1 MLFYIL
7 KFTGCLLVLYSFY
20 RLFLE
25 NEKNH
30 GFKRFYLLFALVASV
45 IIPLITITYKVEVQA
60 IQQTGILLPET
71 INNVEEVKTTSWKE
85 HLPVILWTIY
95 SIGFVVFLIRF
106 LRNLQHLKKL
116 IQQYEKVKEPLST
129 KILLPFQLIPYSYF
143 RYIFVEKEAFKSQ
156 SIPQEI
162 LKHEEAH
169 VRQKHTLDLLILEI
183 LQIIFWFNPL
193 FIFIKKSIRLNHEFL
208 ADEAVLNQNISALS
222 YSTLLLNS
230 SFGKHQSAMTSSF
243 KHSLIKKRI
252 VMISNSFSK
261 KRVGL
266 KLGFLVP
273 VLCCCIYFFNNDIV
287 AETIQQESPIVTETL
302 NAFTLKIHGEKIEL
316 NGEQVALQEFAS
328 KLDKITAQYRDKDL
342 LKNNVRLD
350 LKNVPEDFK
359 KKVGKEYLKT
369 HYYQVMKK
377 NSRNTSLFP
386 SGVPAP
392 PPPPMQIAGRS
403 GTSYITTDS
412 PTKQQI
418 KEWKNKG
425 YTFYFDSNPISKEKL
440 DAIDLN
446 TISLFSKQIDETGT
460 KIYLNT
466 VYSQYSKMPPS
477 KSLLSD
483 QNLKIYGHVFI
494 DGKEVSKKKIG
505 DFSPQDFKAYW
516 IVKDGK
522 LPTNERLILKLST
535 EEVPEVIEE
544 VETIEIIEDKP
555 QSPPSPKAPEVIEVI
570 EDVPTPPK
578 PEIIEVVEDVPN
590 PPAPPKH
597 PEIIEVI
604 EVVEDEASLSNEKEV
619 IEVVEEELEK
629 EDKME
634 INNPDQEKSVKE
646 LIKDYSVQLKRV
658 NGLLPEGYPM
668 AYLKLEKKEQDKIL
682 KEYKKMFAIYTLLQK
697 QGAEKQVDR
706 MPPPPPSREKK

>member
-30 GFKRFYLLFALVASV
+30 EFKRFYLLFALVASV
-45 IIPLITITYKVEVQA
+45 IIPLITITYKVEAQT
-60 IQQTGILLPET
+60 IEQTGILLPET
-71 INNVEEVKTTSWKE
+71 ITNVEEVKTTSWKD
-85 HLPVILWTIY
+85 HLPAILWSVY
-95 SIGFVVFLIRF
+95 SIGSVVFLIRF
-106 LRNLQHLKKL
+106 LKNLQYLKKL
-116 IQQYEKVKEPLST
+116 IQQCEKVKEPLST
-129 KILLPFQLIPYSYF
+129 KILLPFQQIPYSYF
-143 RYIFVEKEAFKSQ
+143 RYIFVDKEAFKTN

-169 VRQKHTLDLLILEI
+169 VHQKHTLDLLILEI

-316 NGEQVALQEFAS
+316 NGEQVLLEEFAS
-328 KLDKITAQYRDKDL
+328 KLDKITNQYPDKDL

-386 SGVPAP
+386 SGVPVPPAP
-392 PPPPMQIAGRS
+392 PAPPMQISGRS

-425 YTFYFDSNPISKEKL
+425 YTFYFDNNPISKEKL

-446 TISLFSKQIDETGT
+446 TISLYSKQIDETGT

-466 VYSQYSKMPPS
+466 VYSQYSKNPPS

-483 QNLKIYGHVFI
+483 QNLKIYGQIFI
-494 DGKEVSKKKIG
+494 DGKEVSRKKVK
-505 DFSPQDFKAYW
+505 DYSAQDFKAYW

-535 EEVPEVIEE
+535 EEVPEVVEE

-570 EDVPTPPK
+570 EDVPEPPK

-590 PPAPPKH
+590 PPAPPKQ

-604 EVVEDEASLSNEKEV
+604 EVVEDDASISNEKEV
-619 IEVVEEELEK
+619 IEVVEEELG
-629 EDKME
+629 ME
-634 INNPDQEKSVKE
+634 INNPEQEKSVKE
-646 LIKDYSVQLKRV
+646 LIKDYNGQLKKV
-658 NGLLPEGYPM
+658 KSLLPEGYPM
-668 AYLKLEKKEQDKIL
+668 AYFKLEKKEQDKIL
-682 KEYKKMFAIYTLLQK
+682 KEYNKMFTIYILLQK

-706 MPPPPPSREKK
+706 TPPPPPSREKK